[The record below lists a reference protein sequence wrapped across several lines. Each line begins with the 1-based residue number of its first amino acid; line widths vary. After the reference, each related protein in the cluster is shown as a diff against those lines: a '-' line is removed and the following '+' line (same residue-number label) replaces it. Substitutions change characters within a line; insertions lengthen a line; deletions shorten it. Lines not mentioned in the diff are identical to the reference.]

1 MSGFSSI
8 MARDSYVPHRG
19 ALYGLLWTM
28 AVIELGLTAYRIH
41 YTNNTFDTYDPIIV
55 ELLVTSILTITWI
68 PVILLTL
75 RGILGPSR
83 KRLGFLHRESSRNLI
98 LWIMWLVGGAIA
110 THKWPRRSF
119 AGPGKQGRIL
129 TTIIAFAW
137 IEFGL
142 LTLVKVFSAME
153 YAAKNASGGG
163 GLGSAHAR
171 EKSTGGGGP
180 ASGGAHGGTASAP
193 AENV

>member
-1 MSGFSSI
+1 MG
-8 MARDSYVPHRG
+8 RDSYVPHRR
-19 ALYGLLWTM
+19 ALYALLWM
-28 AVIELGLTAYRIH
+28 IAVVELGLTAYRIH
-41 YTNNTFDTYDPIIV
+41 HTRSLFGFYDPIIV
-55 ELLVTSILTITWI
+55 ELLVTSILTITLI

-75 RGILGPSR
+75 RGILRPSR
-83 KRLGFLHRESSRNLI
+83 KRLGFLHSESVRNLI

-153 YAAKNASGGG
+153 YAAKNAGSG
-163 GLGSAHAR
+163 GLGSAQAR
-171 EKSTGGGGP
+171 EKSSTSGGS
-180 ASGGAHGGTASAP
+180 ASGGAHSGAATAP